1 MGNVD
6 NRRIAKNTL
15 LLYMRMGLI
24 MIISLWASRV
34 VLSTLGETDFGLYNV
49 IGGIVVAFSFLNGVM
64 NSSCNRY
71 YATQLGRQD
80 YEALHQVFK
89 VNVTIF
95 LILAAAIL
103 LLSES
108 VGLWIM
114 ERKMNIPAQRL
125 TACRW
130 VYQLSIFSFLCSVV
144 AIPYR
149 AIITAKEK
157 MKVYAYCSVVEAALK
172 LGIVF
177 LLSISPIDRLV
188 FYALMMLLVSLA
200 TNGFYILYCHR
211 CYPECRY
218 DWHCDK
224 ALAREIVSFNGWGVL
239 GSMATIGKNQGVN
252 ILLNMFFGPA
262 VNAARGLANQVYVNV
277 YQFVQNYV
285 LAFNPQIVKSY
296 AAGERGAMMR
306 LVFQA
311 SRFSYFLLYALV
323 LPLLLEMDCVLGLW
337 LKEVPALTASF
348 ASIMLAVSLVDSF
361 HDPLFYA
368 VQATGK
374 VKWYNILVGGSQ
386 LLIVFVAY
394 FLLKFMHIQAQT
406 VFWLIFVFAII
417 TQGIRIGM
425 AVRYASMDLRSY
437 LRGVLLPIA
446 GVSAVSA
453 VLPFVFVQMVPAG
466 VGRLLVTVA
475 ISLTCTGLA
484 VWGIGLEKSER
495 SAIRNLWR
503 KYITR
508 KDPR

>member
-64 NSSCNRY
+64 NSACNRY

-103 LLSES
+103 LRSES

-114 ERKMNIPAQRL
+114 ERKMNIPADRL

-211 CYPECRY
+211 CYTECRY

-296 AAGERGAMMR
+296 AAGERDAMMR

-311 SRFSYFLLYALV
+311 SRFSYFLLYAIV

-425 AVRYASMDLRSY
+425 AVRYASMDLRAY
-437 LRGVLLPIA
+437 LRGVLLPIVA
-446 GVSAVSA
+446 VSAVSA
-453 VLPFVFVQMVPAG
+453 VLPFVFVQMVPSG

-475 ISLTCTGLA
+475 ISLACTGLA
-484 VWGIGLEKSER
+484 IWAIGLEKTER
-495 SAIRNLWR
+495 SAIRNLWK

>member
-6 NRRIAKNTL
+6 TRRIARNTL
-15 LLYMRMGLI
+15 LLYLRMGLI
-24 MIISLWASRV
+24 MLISLWASRV

-49 IGGIVVAFSFLNGVM
+49 IAGIVVAFSFLNGVM
-64 NSSCNRY
+64 NSACNRY
-71 YATQLGRQD
+71 YSTELGRGN
-80 YEALHQVFK
+80 YGALHQVFK

-95 LILAAAIL
+95 LVLSAAIL
-103 LLSES
+103 LLSETL
-108 VGLWIM
+108 GLWIF
-114 ERKMNIPAQRL
+114 EKKMNIPQDRL
-125 TACRW
+125 EACRW
-130 VYQLSIFSFLCSVV
+130 VYQLSIGSFLASVV
-144 AIPYR
+144 SIPYR

-177 LLSISPIDRLV
+177 LISISPVDVLV
-188 FYALMMLLVSLA
+188 FYALMMLIVSLG
-200 TNGFYILYCHR
+200 TNGFYIFYCR
-211 CYPECRY
+211 RFYPECRY

-224 ALAREIVSFNGWGVL
+224 ALAREILSFNGWGVL
-239 GSMATIGKNQGVN
+239 GSMAARGKNQGVN

-262 VNAARGLANQVYVNV
+262 VNASRGLANQVYINV

-296 AAGERGAMMR
+296 AAGEKNSMMR

-311 SRFSYFLLYALV
+311 SRFSYFLLFAIV
-323 LPLLLEMDCVLGLW
+323 LPLLLEMDTVLSLW
-337 LKEVPALTASF
+337 LKDVPAHTASF
-348 ASIMLAVSLVDSF
+348 ASILLAVSLVDSF

-394 FLLKFMHIQAQT
+394 FLLKVFHIQAET
-406 VFWLIFVFAII
+406 VFWLIFIFAII

-425 AVRYASMDLRSY
+425 AVRFASMPLRAY

-446 GVSAVSA
+446 AVSALSA
-453 VLPFVFVQMVPAG
+453 VLPALFVHLVPARL
-466 VGRLLVTVA
+466 GRLPLTIA
-475 ISLTCTGLA
+475 LSLACTGIC
-484 VWGIGLEKSER
+484 VWTLGMESSER
-495 SAIRNLWR
+495 RSVKKFVKEKLQG
-503 KYITR
+503 
-508 KDPR
+508 

>member
-64 NSSCNRY
+64 NSACNRY

-130 VYQLSIFSFLCSVV
+130 VYQLSILSFLCSVV

-311 SRFSYFLLYALV
+311 SRFSYFLLYAIV

-337 LKEVPALTASF
+337 LKEVPALTANF

-437 LRGVLLPIA
+437 LRGVLLPIVA
-446 GVSAVSA
+446 VSAVSA

-475 ISLTCTGLA
+475 ISLACTGLA
-484 VWGIGLEKSER
+484 VWSIGLEKSER

-508 KDPR
+508 KAPR

>member
-311 SRFSYFLLYALV
+311 SRFSYFLLYAIV

-406 VFWLIFVFAII
+406 VFWLIFAFAII

-425 AVRYASMDLRSY
+425 AVRYASMDLRAY
-437 LRGVLLPIA
+437 LRGVLLPIVA
-446 GVSAVSA
+446 VSAVSA

>member
-130 VYQLSIFSFLCSVV
+130 VYQLSILSFLCSVV

-311 SRFSYFLLYALV
+311 SRFSYFLLYAIV

-337 LKEVPALTASF
+337 LKEVPALTANF

-425 AVRYASMDLRSY
+425 AVRYASMDLRAY
-437 LRGVLLPIA
+437 LRGVLLPIV

-475 ISLTCTGLA
+475 ISLACTGLA
-484 VWGIGLEKSER
+484 VWSIGLEKSER

-508 KDPR
+508 KAPR

>member
-64 NSSCNRY
+64 NSACNRY
-71 YATQLGRQD
+71 YATQLGRRD

-95 LILAAAIL
+95 LVLAAAIL
-103 LLSES
+103 LLSET

-114 ERKMNIPAQRL
+114 ERKMNIPADRL
-125 TACRW
+125 QACRW
-130 VYQLSIFSFLCSVV
+130 VYQLSILSFLCSVV

-157 MKVYAYCSVVEAALK
+157 MKVYAYCSVVEAVLK

-177 LLSISPIDRLV
+177 LLSISPIDKLV
-188 FYALMMLLVSLA
+188 FYALLMLAVSAA
-200 TNGFYILYCHR
+200 TNGFYILYCR
-211 CYPECRY
+211 CCYPECRY
-218 DWHCDK
+218 DWHCDR
-224 ALAREIVSFNGWGVL
+224 ALAREIMSFNGWGVL

-262 VNAARGLANQVYVNV
+262 VNAARGLANQVYINV

-285 LAFNPQIVKSY
+285 LAFNPQIVKSW
-296 AAGERGAMMR
+296 AAGEKEDMMR

-311 SRFSYFLLYALV
+311 SRFSYFLLYAIV

-337 LKEVPALTASF
+337 LGDVPALTATF

-361 HDPLFYA
+361 HDPLFYS

-386 LLIVFVAY
+386 LLIVFAAY
-394 FLLKFMHIQAQT
+394 FLLKFAHIRAEM
-406 VFWLIFVFAII
+406 VFWLIFIFAVI
-417 TQGIRIGM
+417 TQGIRIAM
-425 AVRYASMDLRSY
+425 AVRYADMDLRAY
-437 LRGVLLPIA
+437 AAKVLLPIA
-446 GVSAVSA
+446 GVTLASA
-453 VLPFVFVQMVPAG
+453 VLPCIFVQLVPEG
-466 VGRLLVTVA
+466 VGRLLLTIALSLVCTA
-475 ISLTCTGLA
+475 IA
-484 VWGIGLEKSER
+484 VWTIGLEKSER
-495 SAIRNLWR
+495 TAIRNIWR
-503 KYITR
+503 KFITR
-508 KDPR
+508 KAPR

>member
-24 MIISLWASRV
+24 MLISLWASRV
-34 VLSTLGETDFGLYNV
+34 VLSTLGQTDFGLYNV
-49 IGGIVVAFSFLNGVM
+49 IGGIVVAFSFLGSVM
-64 NSSCNRY
+64 NSACNRY
-71 YATQLGRQD
+71 YSTELGRGD
-80 YEALHQVFK
+80 MEALHQVFK
-89 VNVTIF
+89 VNLTIF

-103 LLSES
+103 LLSETL
-108 VGLWIM
+108 GLWLF
-114 ERKMNIPAQRL
+114 ERKMNIPADRL

-130 VYQLSIFSFLCSVV
+130 VYQLSIGSFLAGVV
-144 AIPYR
+144 DIPYR

-157 MKVYAYCSVVEAALK
+157 MKVYAYCSVVEAVLK
-172 LGIVF
+172 FASVF
-177 LLSISPIDRLV
+177 LLAVSPIDKLV
-188 FYALMMLLVSLA
+188 FYALLMLLVSLA
-200 TNGFYILYCHR
+200 TSGFYIFYCIR
-211 CYPECRY
+211 FYPECRY

-224 ALAREIVSFNGWGVL
+224 SLAREILSFNGWGVL

-296 AAGERGAMMR
+296 AAGERSAMMR

-311 SRFSYFLLYALV
+311 SRFSYFLLYAIV

-337 LKEVPALTASF
+337 LTEVPEHTASF

-368 VQATGK
+368 VQATGR

-394 FLLKFMHIQAQT
+394 FLLKCFHILPEM
-406 VFWLIFVFAII
+406 VFWLIFIFAII

-425 AVRYASMDLRSY
+425 AVRFASMDLRSY
-437 LRGVLLPIA
+437 LRGVLLPIVA
-446 GVSAVSA
+446 VSAVSA

-466 VGRLLVTVA
+466 VGRLLLTIA
-475 ISLTCTGLA
+475 ISLACTGLA
-484 VWGIGLEKSER
+484 VWSIGLEKSER

-508 KDPR
+508 KAPR

>member
-157 MKVYAYCSVVEAALK
+157 MKVYAYCSVVEAVLK

-188 FYALMMLLVSLA
+188 FYALLMLLVSLA

-239 GSMATIGKNQGVN
+239 GSMTTIGKNQGVN

-296 AAGERGAMMR
+296 AAGERDAMMR

-311 SRFSYFLLYALV
+311 SRFSYFLLYAIV

-425 AVRYASMDLRSY
+425 AVRYASMDLRAY
-437 LRGVLLPIA
+437 LRGVLLPIV

-466 VGRLLVTVA
+466 AGRLLVTVA

-508 KDPR
+508 KAPR

>member
-64 NSSCNRY
+64 NSACNRY

-130 VYQLSIFSFLCSVV
+130 VYQLSILSFLCSVV

-311 SRFSYFLLYALV
+311 SRFSYFLLYAIV

-406 VFWLIFVFAII
+406 VFWLVFVFAII

-425 AVRYASMDLRSY
+425 AVRYASMDLRAY
-437 LRGVLLPIA
+437 LRGVLLPIV

-484 VWGIGLEKSER
+484 VWSIGLEKSER

-508 KDPR
+508 KAPR

>member
-157 MKVYAYCSVVEAALK
+157 MKVYAYCSVVEAVLK

-188 FYALMMLLVSLA
+188 FYALLMLLVSLA

-296 AAGERGAMMR
+296 AAGERDAMMR

-311 SRFSYFLLYALV
+311 SRFSYFLLYAIV

-337 LKEVPALTASF
+337 LKEVPALTANF

-425 AVRYASMDLRSY
+425 AVRYASMDLRAY
-437 LRGVLLPIA
+437 LRGVLLPIV

-508 KDPR
+508 KAPR

>member
-6 NRRIAKNTL
+6 TRRIARNTL
-15 LLYMRMGLI
+15 LLYLRMGLI
-24 MIISLWASRV
+24 MLISLWASRV

-49 IGGIVVAFSFLNGVM
+49 IAGIVVAFSFLNGVM
-64 NSSCNRY
+64 NSACNRY
-71 YATQLGRQD
+71 YSTELGRGN
-80 YEALHQVFK
+80 YGALHQVFK

-95 LILAAAIL
+95 LVLSAAIL
-103 LLSES
+103 LLSETL
-108 VGLWIM
+108 GLWIF
-114 ERKMNIPAQRL
+114 EKKMNIPQDRL
-125 TACRW
+125 EACRW
-130 VYQLSIFSFLCSVV
+130 VYQLSIGSFLASVV
-144 AIPYR
+144 SIPYR

-177 LLSISPIDRLV
+177 LLSLSPIDRLV
-188 FYALMMLLVSLA
+188 FYALMMLIVSLG
-200 TNGFYILYCHR
+200 TNGFYIFYCR
-211 CYPECRY
+211 RFYPECRY

-224 ALAREIVSFNGWGVL
+224 ALAREILSFNGWGVL
-239 GSMATIGKNQGVN
+239 GSMAAIGKNQGVN

-262 VNAARGLANQVYVNV
+262 VNAARGLANQVYINV

-296 AAGERGAMMR
+296 AAGEKNSMMR

-311 SRFSYFLLYALV
+311 SRFSYFLLFAIV
-323 LPLLLEMDCVLGLW
+323 LPLLLEMDTVLSLW
-337 LKEVPALTASF
+337 LKDVPAHTASF
-348 ASIMLAVSLVDSF
+348 ASILLAVSLVDSF

-394 FLLKFMHIQAQT
+394 FLLKVFHIQAET
-406 VFWLIFVFAII
+406 VFWLIFIFAII

-425 AVRYASMDLRSY
+425 AVRFASMDLRAY

-446 GVSAVSA
+446 AVSALSA
-453 VLPFVFVQMVPAG
+453 VLPALFVHLVPAG
-466 VGRLLVTVA
+466 LGRLPLTIA
-475 ISLTCTGLA
+475 LSLACTGIC
-484 VWGIGLEKSER
+484 VWALGMESSER
-495 SAIRNLWR
+495 CSVKKFFKEKLQG
-503 KYITR
+503 
-508 KDPR
+508 

>member
-64 NSSCNRY
+64 NSACNRY

-114 ERKMNIPAQRL
+114 ERKMNIPADRL

-130 VYQLSIFSFLCSVV
+130 VYQLSILSFLCSVV

-188 FYALMMLLVSLA
+188 FYALMMLLVSLF

-311 SRFSYFLLYALV
+311 SRFSYFLLYAIV

-453 VLPFVFVQMVPAG
+453 VQPFVFVQMVPAG

-475 ISLTCTGLA
+475 ISLACTGLA
-484 VWGIGLEKSER
+484 VWSIGLEKSER

-508 KDPR
+508 KAPR

>member
-34 VLSTLGETDFGLYNV
+34 VLSTLGEPDFGRYNV

-64 NSSCNRY
+64 NSACNRY

-311 SRFSYFLLYALV
+311 SRFSYFLLYAIV

>member
-64 NSSCNRY
+64 NSACNRY

-103 LLSES
+103 LLSER

-114 ERKMNIPAQRL
+114 ERKMNIPADRL

-211 CYPECRY
+211 CYTECRY

-296 AAGERGAMMR
+296 AAGERDAMMR

-311 SRFSYFLLYALV
+311 SRFSYFLLYAIV

-425 AVRYASMDLRSY
+425 AVRYASMDLRAY
-437 LRGVLLPIA
+437 LRGVLLPIVA
-446 GVSAVSA
+446 VSAVSA
-453 VLPFVFVQMVPAG
+453 VLPFVFVQMVPSG

-475 ISLTCTGLA
+475 ISLACTGLA
-484 VWGIGLEKSER
+484 VWAIGLEKSER

>member
-64 NSSCNRY
+64 NSACNRY

-80 YEALHQVFK
+80 YVALHQVFK

-114 ERKMNIPAQRL
+114 ERKMNIPADRL

-130 VYQLSIFSFLCSVV
+130 VYQLSILSFLCSVV

-188 FYALMMLLVSLA
+188 FYALLMLLVSLA

-218 DWHCDK
+218 DWQCDK

-296 AAGERGAMMR
+296 AAGERDAMMR

-311 SRFSYFLLYALV
+311 SRFSYFLLYAIV

-374 VKWYNILVGGSQ
+374 VKWYNILVGGTQ

-453 VLPFVFVQMVPAG
+453 VLPFVFVQMAPAG

-475 ISLTCTGLA
+475 ISLACTGLA